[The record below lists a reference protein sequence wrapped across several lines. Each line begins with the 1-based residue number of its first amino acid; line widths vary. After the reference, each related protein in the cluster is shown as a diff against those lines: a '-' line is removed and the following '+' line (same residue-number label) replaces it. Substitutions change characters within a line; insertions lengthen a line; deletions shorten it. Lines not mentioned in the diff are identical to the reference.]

1 MPVSAVTEHRESRPY
16 DGAMAMNDDETRDTK
31 STPAQAKPDG
41 RRVRLG
47 HVAPNGIS
55 PSMCGLV
62 ELGKSKRP
70 QLARELR
77 GSVELRFREDFA
89 PVRMDFASDGILVE
103 DAGEQNGWKPALVI
117 SGSLP
122 DIVKLTAAPLF
133 GGLPKLSD
141 ARGRAALAS
150 MAGGKVKIEGSAVL
164 ARRLLKL
171 LEL

>member
-1 MPVSAVTEHRESRPY
+1 MSAVTERREARPY
-16 DGAMAMNDDETRDTK
+16 DGTMATSDDETSDTR
-31 STPAQAKPDG
+31 STPVPAGPDVP
-41 RRVRLG
+41 RVRLG
-47 HVAPNGIS
+47 YVAPNGIS

-70 QLARELR
+70 QIARDLR
-77 GSVELRFREDFA
+77 GNVELRFREDFA
-89 PVRMDFASDGILVE
+89 HVRMDFASDAILVE
-103 DAGEQNGWKPALVI
+103 DAREQDGWKPALVI